1 MLESEWNYGVIKENQ
16 TTKKSEVFFF
26 IAFSLPFLNQQ
37 QMKSPSF
44 LPCIISFNMFISPL
58 KRRGAKDCNTHEY
71 HSFIIQPNYKS
82 LFQFEFKN
90 LVCVCV
96 CVCVFTPTEFFKW
109 EIDEPIAI
117 QNWYLFSLPSL
128 VVAFLDCGSSDS
140 FPSTTTSL
148 QHALS

>member
-58 KRRGAKDCNTHEY
+58 KRRGAKDCNTHEF
-71 HSFIIQPNYKS
+71 HSFVIQPNYKS

-96 CVCVFTPTEFFKW
+96 CVYSP
-109 EIDEPIAI
+109 PPS
-117 QNWYLFSLPSL
+117 FSNER
-128 VVAFLDCGSSDS
+128 
-140 FPSTTTSL
+140 
-148 QHALS
+148 